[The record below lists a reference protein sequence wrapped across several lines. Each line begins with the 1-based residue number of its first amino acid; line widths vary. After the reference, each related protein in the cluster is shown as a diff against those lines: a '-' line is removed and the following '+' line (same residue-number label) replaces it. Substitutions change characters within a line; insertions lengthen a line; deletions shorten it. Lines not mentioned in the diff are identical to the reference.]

1 MRFVVL
7 HRRCYD
13 IWAFITPF
21 LSIIGIKCQL
31 TVSVLIFW
39 ISLSFQTK
47 KKYVG
52 LPMCIVTTL
61 DLSLFTA

>member
-7 HRRCYD
+7 HRRCQD
-13 IWAFITPF
+13 IWALITPF

-39 ISLSFQTK
+39 ISLSYQTK

-52 LPMCIVTTL
+52 SPMVIITTL
-61 DLSLFTA
+61 DLSLVTA